1 MKIRSLHI
9 ANFGKFS
16 NQTFHFSDDGFQL
29 VYGLNESGKTTLKAF
44 IESML
49 FGFSKS
55 HMYKPKHG
63 SFYGGSLTC
72 FDEELGVIHI
82 ERTSDHGGQAQVF
95 FAKW

>member
-16 NQTFHFSDDGFQL
+16 NRTFHFSDDGFQL

-49 FGFSKS
+49 FGFSKTRYTS
-55 HMYKPKHG
+55 RNKDLSMAAP
-63 SFYGGSLTC
+63 SL
-72 FDEELGVIHI
+72 
-82 ERTSDHGGQAQVF
+82 A
-95 FAKW
+95 

>member
-9 ANFGKFS
+9 TNFGKFS

-49 FGFSKS
+49 FGFLKAICISQS
-55 HMYKPKHG
+55 MAHFMAGLLH
-63 SFYGGSLTC
+63 
-72 FDEELGVIHI
+72 V
-82 ERTSDHGGQAQVF
+82 
-95 FAKW
+95 